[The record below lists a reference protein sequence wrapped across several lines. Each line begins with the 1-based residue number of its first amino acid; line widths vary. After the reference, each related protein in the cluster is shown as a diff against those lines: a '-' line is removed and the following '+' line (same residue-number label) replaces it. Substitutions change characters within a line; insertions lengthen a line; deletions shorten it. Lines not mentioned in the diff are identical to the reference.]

1 MSHIL
6 LIIDGMTDP
15 NFRIADYPSMDSM
28 QQLAPVD
35 YSEGGRPETL
45 ACTLRI
51 LGLRQVPPHI
61 RPIVEAYG
69 AGLEVAPDDLWLR
82 GSWYHIDEQG
92 QPDRQESLDTFT
104 LPTDTTADVE
114 PHDLGQGHWLFRLR
128 EERYL
133 CERLTLPTPFVTG
146 KMGDLLPEGNET
158 IRDYFSHLTTPRH
171 RLIVWDKGVSSP
183 LPQLREPSVIIAAE
197 KVLLGLGKML
207 GWETVTHPALT
218 GETDTDLGL
227 LARLTLDA
235 ADRTDRVIV
244 HINGADQAGH
254 RRDEAGKRA
263 FLRRIDNELLPLLL
277 RSSHRLTLTSDH
289 GCDPATGCH
298 LPGPQPILCSGM
310 THLRGNEGYRKQVS
324 SL

>member
-15 NFRIADYPSMDSM
+15 DFRLADYPAMDSM

-45 ACTLRI
+45 TCTLRI

-69 AGLEVAPDDLWLR
+69 AGLRVEPDDLWLR
-82 GSWYHIDEQG
+82 ASWYHIDEQG
-92 QPDRQESLDTFT
+92 HPDRQGS
-104 LPTDTTADVE
+104 PTDFTFPKVIGRDVE
-114 PHDLGQGHWLFRLR
+114 PHHLEQGHWLFRLR
-128 EERYL
+128 EGRSL

-146 KMGDLLPEGNET
+146 EGDLLPEGDGD
-158 IRDYFSHLTTPRH
+158 IHDYFSRLTTPRH

-183 LPQLREPSVIIAAE
+183 LPLLREPSIIISAE

-218 GETDTDLGL
+218 GDTDTDLEL
-227 LARLTLDA
+227 LGRLTLKA
-235 ADRTDRVIV
+235 ADRTGRVIV

-254 RRDEAGKRA
+254 RRDEGGKRA
-263 FLRRIDNELLPLLL
+263 FLHRVDSELLPLLL
-277 RSSHRLTLTSDH
+277 RSPHRLTLTSDH

-298 LPGPQPILCSGM
+298 LPGPQPL
-310 THLRGNEGYRKQVS
+310 LRSE
-324 SL
+324 

>member
-15 NFRIADYPSMDSM
+15 DFRLADYPAMDSM
-28 QQLAPVD
+28 QRLAPVD

-51 LGLRQVPPHI
+51 LGLQPVPPHI

-69 AGLEVAPDDLWLR
+69 AGLRVAPDDLWLR
-82 GSWYHIDEQG
+82 ASWYHIDEQG
-92 QPDRQESLDTFT
+92 QPDRQESPDFFT
-104 LPTDTTADVE
+104 LPTDTTADIE
-114 PHDLGQGHWLFRLR
+114 PHDLGQGHWLFRLSGGR
-128 EERYL
+128 PLFES
-133 CERLTLPTPFVTG
+133 LTLPTPFVIG
-146 KMGDLLPEGNET
+146 KMDDLLPEGDEA
-158 IRDYFSHLTTPRH
+158 IRDYFSHLTTPLH

-207 GWETVTHPALT
+207 DWETVTHPTLT
-218 GETDTDLGL
+218 GDTDTDLDL
-227 LARLTLDA
+227 LARLTLEA
-235 ADRTDRVIV
+235 ADRIDRVIV
-244 HINGADQAGH
+244 HVNGADQAGH

-263 FLRRIDNELLPLLL
+263 FLRCIDNKLLPPLL
-277 RSSHRLTLTSDH
+277 RSPHRLTLTSDH

-298 LPGPQPILCSGM
+298 LPGPQPVLCFG
-310 THLRGNEGYRKQVS
+310 GNQ
-324 SL
+324 

>member
-51 LGLRQVPPHI
+51 LGLRQVPPHL

-69 AGLEVAPDDLWLR
+69 AGLRVAPDDLWLR

-92 QPDRQESLDTFT
+92 QPDRQESPETFT
-104 LPTDTTADVE
+104 LRTDATVEIE

-146 KMGDLLPEGNET
+146 KIG
-158 IRDYFSHLTTPRH
+158 
-171 RLIVWDKGVSSP
+171 
-183 LPQLREPSVIIAAE
+183 
-197 KVLLGLGKML
+197 
-207 GWETVTHPALT
+207 
-218 GETDTDLGL
+218 
-227 LARLTLDA
+227 
-235 ADRTDRVIV
+235 
-244 HINGADQAGH
+244 
-254 RRDEAGKRA
+254 RA
-263 FLRRIDNELLPLLL
+263 
-277 RSSHRLTLTSDH
+277 H
-289 GCDPATGCH
+289 
-298 LPGPQPILCSGM
+298 
-310 THLRGNEGYRKQVS
+310 V
-324 SL
+324 

>member
-15 NFRIADYPSMDSM
+15 DFRLADYPAMDSM

-51 LGLRQVPPHI
+51 LGLRQVPPHL

-69 AGLEVAPDDLWLR
+69 AGLRVDPDDLWLR
-82 GSWYHIDEQG
+82 ASWYHTDEQG
-92 QPDRQESLDTFT
+92 QPDRQESPIDFTF
-104 LPTDTTADVE
+104 PTVTGIDIE
-114 PHDLGQGHWLFRLR
+114 PHYLGQRHWLFRLR
-128 EERYL
+128 EGRSL

-146 KMGDLLPEGNET
+146 EGDLLPEGDGA
-158 IRDYFSHLTTPRH
+158 IRDYFNHLTTPRH

-183 LPQLREPSVIIAAE
+183 LPLLREPSIIISAE

-207 GWETVTHPALT
+207 GWEIVTHHALT
-218 GETDTDLGL
+218 GDTDTDLDL
-227 LARLTLDA
+227 LGRLTLEA
-235 ADRTDRVIV
+235 ADRSGRVIV
-244 HINGADQAGH
+244 HINGADQSGH
-254 RRDEAGKRA
+254 RRDERGKRA
-263 FLRRIDNELLPLLL
+263 FLHRVDSELLPLLL
-277 RSSHRLTLTSDH
+277 RSPHRLTLTSDH

-298 LPGPQPILCSGM
+298 LPGPQPL
-310 THLRGNEGYRKQVS
+310 LRSE
-324 SL
+324 

>member
-15 NFRIADYPSMDSM
+15 HFRLADYPAMDSM
-28 QQLAPVD
+28 QQLTPVD

-51 LGLRQVPPHI
+51 LGLREVPPHL

-69 AGLEVAPDDLWLR
+69 AGLRVEPDDLWLR
-82 GSWYHIDEQG
+82 ASWYHIDEQG
-92 QPDRQESLDTFT
+92 HPDRQES
-104 LPTDTTADVE
+104 PTDFTFPKVIGRDVE

-128 EERYL
+128 EERSL

-146 KMGDLLPEGNET
+146 KMGDLLPEGDET
-158 IRDYFSHLTTPRH
+158 IRDYFSHLATARH
-171 RLIVWDKGVSSP
+171 RLIVWDKGVSCP
-183 LPQLREPSVIIAAE
+183 LPQLQEPSVIIAAE

-207 GWETVTHPALT
+207 DWETVTHPALT
-218 GETDTDLGL
+218 GDSDTDLDL
-227 LARLTLDA
+227 LARLTLEA

-244 HINGADQAGH
+244 HVNGADQAGH

-263 FLRRIDNELLPLLL
+263 FLHRIDCELLPLLL
-277 RSSHRLTLTSDH
+277 RSPHHLTLTSDH
-289 GCDPATGCH
+289 GCDPVTGCH
-298 LPGPQPILCSGM
+298 LAGPQPILCSGL
-310 THLRGNEGYRKQVS
+310 THLRGNEGYRKQFS

>member
-15 NFRIADYPSMDSM
+15 DFRLTDYPAMDSM

-69 AGLEVAPDDLWLR
+69 AGLRVGPDDLWLR
-82 GSWYHIDEQG
+82 ASWYHIDEQG
-92 QPDRQESLDTFT
+92 QPDRQECPDDFAFPKVTGR
-104 LPTDTTADVE
+104 DIE
-114 PHDLGQGHWLFRLR
+114 PHYLGQGHWLFRLR
-128 EERYL
+128 EGRSL

-146 KMGDLLPEGNET
+146 EGDLLPEGDGA
-158 IRDYFSHLTTPRH
+158 IRDYFSRLTTPRH

-183 LPQLREPSVIIAAE
+183 LPLLREPSIIISAE

-207 GWETVTHPALT
+207 GWEIVTHHALT
-218 GETDTDLGL
+218 GDTDTDLNL
-227 LARLTLDA
+227 LGRLTLEA
-235 ADRTDRVIV
+235 ADRSGRVIV
-244 HINGADQAGH
+244 HVNGVDQAGH

-263 FLRRIDNELLPLLL
+263 FLRRVDSELLPLLL
-277 RSSHRLTLTSDH
+277 RSPHRLTLTSDH

-298 LPGPQPILCSGM
+298 LPGPQPL
-310 THLRGNEGYRKQVS
+310 LRSE
-324 SL
+324 